1 MDATDLP
8 LDDPI
13 IPGELFPAAGEIL
26 LNAGRQT
33 VTVEVANTGDR
44 PIQVGSHYHFF
55 EANRA
60 LDFDRAAAYGYR
72 LDIASGAAVRFE
84 PGEGRPVRLVALG
97 GSREVWGCNG
107 LVQGALDAPGAREAA
122 LAAAQS
128 RGFAGAMG
136 NGADVATK
144 GE

>member
-1 MDATDLP
+1 VDASDLP
-8 LDDPI
+8 PDEPI
-13 IPGELFPAAGEIL
+13 IPGELFPAAGEIV

-60 LDFDRAAAYGYR
+60 LAFDRAATYGYR

-84 PGEGRPVRLVALG
+84 PGEARPVRLVALA

-136 NGADVATK
+136 DGPDVATG